1 MRKLICGLV
10 FGCCFGSLCAQD
22 NTVKP
27 DSVAEESA
35 LLSDSLALF
44 DISFEDLINL
54 QVTTA
59 SKTAERA
66 VEAPAVLS
74 VITKQEIELYGAL
87 TLGEILERVTSVF
100 MLSTY
105 SATQNV
111 ASFRGDQTGEL
122 NTHILILVDGR
133 PTRESIF
140 NGSNA
145 SLYNGFPIE
154 SIERIEVIRGPGS
167 VLYGTCAMMGVINI
181 ITKTGGQSFGAT
193 AGYGTQGTFRGAV
206 NGKYGKKD
214 WEIQGGAQF
223 RSTDGWTFNGYDEG
237 NRDLP
242 YLDSIPKKETTLGA
256 QLKFKYK
263 GLKFNSFYTSA
274 RQSAF
279 GTVGEWQA
287 PPDYE
292 HVNSRLFAD
301 LGYERQLLKF
311 WKASLNV
318 TFNRGE
324 TQGQRRL
331 VGNDDIFRAESNDI
345 LVEFT
350 NYLEV
355 RKNIN
360 LVVGGVFN
368 SQGGDYYV
376 PVVDERT
383 NLPFDITLGKNPF
396 PLEAIADYQLTQTS
410 VYLQA
415 DYKPFKWLKL
425 IGGAQGNKVSSL
437 DIDFVPR
444 LGTVINPIKPVF
456 IKALYGSAFRAASGY
471 ERRINF
477 PGVIVGRDNVQPEK
491 VTTLEAQIAYA
502 KTTWS
507 VGVTYFL
514 THQTNLIRPSAFGD
528 RVNGYVTATGEV
540 VPRFYNVGHLDV
552 QGIEVEANANLASLV
567 KGLSVL
573 ASFTYQMNDDDA
585 HNENVTLM
593 PNQML
598 KFGVSYKSDFGL
610 RAGWFNSYFGS
621 FHEPKVPDAE
631 GKVITRYDNPAVKN
645 FMYGTLN
652 VGFDISTLIF
662 PESKLRDAIGLD
674 VYLTNLYNQ
683 KVYYPEIVRGR
694 MNTIEGRGGFGLFAR
709 LSFKI

>member
-10 FGCCFGSLCAQD
+10 FGCCLGGLYAQD
-22 NTVKP
+22 NTVQP
-27 DSVAEESA
+27 DTVADESV
-35 LLSDSLALF
+35 LLSDSSALF

-111 ASFRGDQTGEL
+111 ASFRGDQTGDL

-145 SLYNGFPIE
+145 CLFNGFPIE

-181 ITKTGGQSFGAT
+181 ITKTGGQSFGAS
-193 AGYGTQGTFRGAV
+193 AGYGSFGTFRGAV

-223 RSTDGWTFNGYDEG
+223 RSTDGWNFKAHDEG
-237 NRDLP
+237 NNRIS
-242 YLDSIPKKETTLGA
+242 YLDSILKRETTLGA

-263 GLKFNSFYTSA
+263 GFKFNSFYTSA

-279 GTVGEWQA
+279 GTIAEWNA
-287 PPDYE
+287 PPDYQ

-301 LGYERQLLKF
+301 AGYERQLLKF
-311 WKASLNV
+311 WKASLNL

-331 VGNDDIFRAESNDI
+331 VGNDDVFRARSNDI

-360 LVVGGVFN
+360 VVVGGIFN

-376 PVVDERT
+376 PVVDSRT
-383 NLPFDITLGKNPF
+383 NLPFDITLGKNPQ
-396 PLEAIADYQLTQTS
+396 PLEAILNYRLVQTS

-415 DYKPFKWLKL
+415 DYKPFRWLKL
-425 IGGAQGNKVSSL
+425 IAGAQGNKVSSL

-444 LGTVINPIKPVF
+444 LGTVINPIKPIF

-477 PGVIVGRDNVQPEK
+477 PGVIVGRDNVLPEK
-491 VTTLEAQIAYA
+491 VSTFEAQIAYA

-507 VGVTYFL
+507 VALTYFHS
-514 THQTNLIRPSAFGD
+514 TQSNLIRPSAFGD
-528 RVNGYVTATGEV
+528 RVNGFVTATGEV
-540 VPRFYNVGHLDV
+540 VPRFYNVGELNL
-552 QGIEVEANANLASLV
+552 QGIEVEANANLASWV

-573 ASFTYQMNDDDA
+573 ASFTYQTNKDNA
-585 HNENVTLM
+585 NKQNVTLM
-593 PNQML
+593 PNQMV
-598 KFGVSYKSDFGL
+598 KFGVSYKSEFGL

-621 FHEPKVPDAE
+621 LHDPKVLNAE
-631 GKVITRYDNPAVKN
+631 GNLITRYDNPAVKD
-645 FMYGTLN
+645 FIYGTLN
-652 VGFDISTLIF
+652 VGFDVSTLIF
-662 PESKLRDAIGLD
+662 PESKWREAIGLD
-674 VYLTNLYNQ
+674 LYLTNLYNQ

-694 MNTIEGRGGFGLFAR
+694 INTIEGRGGFGLFAR